1 MDIAPGIVGRGAE
14 LAALQAFVADANAG
28 VGCLVLEG
36 PPGVGK
42 SSLWEAAVA
51 SARER
56 GITVLSCRPS
66 SEEAR
71 FDFSGVADLFGDV
84 PHSVLAGLPVPQA
97 RALEAALLLGDG
109 TGTADV
115 RAVSVGTLS
124 VVRTLVAGGGALLI
138 ALDDVQ
144 WLDSASAGAL
154 TFALRRLRAEP
165 VRVLAT
171 RRAPGTSATAVERVM
186 RPTVLPVAPM
196 SFADIGRLLQS
207 RLGVTFSRAT
217 TRRIYERSAGN
228 PLFALELARVV
239 TERGGRVDAADD
251 LPLPAAVE
259 AALVERLGKLTPPV
273 RRALLVAELAGSAAA
288 IELGYVVD
296 AESVDE
302 AVTAGVISVAEGRIR
317 PSHPLLGAAAVA
329 AAQPA
334 ELRDLHKAMARA
346 ALDAEHAA
354 RHLALARRHP
364 DEVTAAVVASAAE
377 QASRR
382 GAAVSAAELG
392 EYALRLTP
400 RGGPAWAERLLAA
413 ARCSLVAGQL
423 GRVRELLDGSV
434 DGLPTAASR
443 ARALIMLA
451 DADADAGSQT
461 AETPCLVRAL
471 AEAEG
476 NPRLRS
482 QVYQRLTMHGAIA
495 QVTYI
500 GKALEWAQQA
510 VKLAAA
516 AGDTAGE
523 RTALTRL
530 MWTRHMRAESSDAE
544 LARYRMLTDVTAPDL
559 VQLSAERGL
568 AVRGI
573 WRGELADSRASVNT
587 MLALAEARGEAE
599 SYFIFRVHL
608 CELEVRAGRWQ
619 VVRALLDEWAV
630 EQEEPVGSSASHVRL
645 SAQLAA
651 GLGRVEEAKRLAG
664 EAISLAL
671 KAGTHWHRLE
681 GLRALGMAESLN
693 GEYAAAAGHLAQVWE
708 HTQVHGVIDP
718 GVFPVA
724 PELVEALAAGGDVDG
739 ARAVTEEIEAF
750 AGRHDHP
757 WASAAATRGR
767 GLLLLAERHDEE
779 AAEALRAAA
788 EQFSKLDMRFDAAR
802 TLITLGVTRRR
813 LKRLRAGREAL
824 QTAIDIFAELGSDG
838 WAARARAELD
848 RFGGRRTADGLT
860 PTEERVAELV
870 AGGLSNKQVAHE
882 LVVSVSAVERHL
894 TRIYEKLGVRSRG
907 ELIRRRAGATGG
919 GESVG

>member
-1 MDIAPGIVGRGAE
+1 MNIAPGIVGRGAE
-14 LAALQAFVADANAG
+14 LAALQAFVADADAG

-36 PPGVGK
+36 APGVGK
-42 SSLWEAAVA
+42 SALWEAAVA

-66 SEEAR
+66 AEETR
-71 FDFSGVADLFGDV
+71 FDFSGVADLFGGV
-84 PHSVLAGLPVPQA
+84 PDTVLARLPAPQA

-109 TGTADV
+109 DGDADV

-124 VVRTLVAGGGALLI
+124 VVRSLVAGGGALLI

-154 TFALRRLRAEP
+154 TFALRRLRTEP

-171 RRAPGTSATAVERVM
+171 RRVPGTSPTAVERVL
-186 RPTVLPVAPM
+186 RPTVLSVAPM
-196 SFADIGRLLQS
+196 SFADISRLVQS

-217 TRRIYERSAGN
+217 SRRIYERSGGN

-259 AALVERLGKLTPPV
+259 AALTERLSTLTSRV
-273 RRALLVAELAGSAAA
+273 RRVLLVAELAGSASA
-288 IELGYVVD
+288 IELGHVVD
-296 AESVDE
+296 ADSVDE
-302 AVTAGVISVAEGRIR
+302 AVAAGVVSVTAGWIR
-317 PSHPLLGAAAVA
+317 PSHPLLGTAAVA
-329 AAQPA
+329 GAQPA

-364 DEVTAAVVASAAE
+364 DEETAAIVASAAE
-377 QASRR
+377 HASRR
-382 GAAVSAAELG
+382 GAAASAAELG

-400 RGGPAWAERLLAA
+400 PAAPAWAERLLAS
-413 ARCSLVAGQL
+413 CQYSLVAGQL
-423 GRVRELLDGSV
+423 GRVRELLTDSV
-434 DGLPTAASR
+434 DRLPDAASR
-443 ARALIMLA
+443 ARALILLV

-471 AEAEG
+471 AEADG

-500 GKALEWAQQA
+500 GKAAEWAAQA
-510 VKLAAA
+510 VRLAAA
-516 AGDTAGE
+516 AGDPAGE
-523 RTALTRL
+523 LTALTRL

-544 LARYRMLTDVTAPDL
+544 LARYRMLAHVTAPAL
-559 VQLSAERGL
+559 VQLSADRGL

-573 WRGELADSRASVNT
+573 WRGELADARASVNSL
-587 MLALAEARGEAE
+587 LALSEARGEAE

-619 VVRALLDEWAV
+619 VVRALLDDWAV
-630 EQEEPVGSSASHVRL
+630 EQEEPVGNSASHVRVR
-645 SAQLAA
+645 AQLAV
-651 GLGRVEEAKRLAG
+651 GLGQVEEAKRLAAD
-664 EAISLAL
+664 AIGLAIA
-671 KAGTHWHRLE
+671 AGTHWHRLE
-681 GLRALGMAESLN
+681 GLRALGMAESLA
-693 GEYAAAAGHLAQVWE
+693 GEHAAAVGHLAQVWE
-708 HTQVHGVIDP
+708 HTHFHGVVDP

-724 PELVEALAAGGDVDG
+724 PELVEALAAVGDVG
-739 ARAVTEEIEAF
+739 RALEVTEEMEAF

-757 WASAAATRGR
+757 WASAAAARCR
-767 GLLLLAERHDEE
+767 GLVLLAQRRD
-779 AAEALRAAA
+779 ADAVEALRAAA
-788 EQFSKLDMRFDAAR
+788 DQFAKLDMRFDAAR
-802 TLITLGVTRRR
+802 TLITLGVARRR
-813 LKRLRAGREAL
+813 LKRLRDGREAL
-824 QTAIDIFAELGSDG
+824 QTASAIFAELGSDG
-838 WAARARAELD
+838 WVTRARTELE

-870 AGGLSNKQVAHE
+870 ASGQSNKQVAHE

-894 TRIYEKLGVRSRG
+894 TRIYEKLGVRSRA
-907 ELIRRRAGATGG
+907 ELIRRRAAP